1 MTLLLFT
8 AGFALSALLGVYL
21 PGTAWFLP
29 AGLVCLT
36 LGTALLPRLRRPCL
50 VVLGAAAALLWLH
63 AYGQLFLAPAHAM
76 ENRTLRLEATVA
88 DWPVETDYGVRFT
101 VRAGEAGGRKVKATF
116 FGDETLA
123 SLRPGDRL
131 SCVARCTPAGRTG
144 EEGLYYSSKG
154 ILLQCKGYGEIKIHR
169 AQTLPWRYAPA
180 LLAGWARE
188 QIDRLYPAKQ
198 AGFLHALLTGDKS
211 SLDEADQDHFKRV
224 GLSHVVVISGL
235 HLSFLAGF
243 LTLFLKPKGP
253 ARLLLLLAILTAFTL
268 STGSAPGTVRAAV
281 LTGLTLTGQCI
292 RRETHA
298 MTSLSAGLLLLLLLN
313 PYAAANAGLQFSFL
327 STVGIFIFGQP
338 WSAAWLKRLP
348 KFWQKWA
355 KPLVGTAAVSLGT
368 MLFTVPLS
376 ALYFGQFSLIAPLSN
391 LLTAWAVSLAFLGG
405 MLSVAA
411 GAVFLPLGQVLAA
424 GVSLP
429 VRFFF
434 WYSETASRL
443 TLAAVGTTSVYFA
456 LWVALVYGT
465 VCLCL
470 FLPGRRSRPLVPLCV
485 CAAGLFLAAFLNTQ
499 SLRRWDMNVIVLDVG
514 QGQSIF
520 LNSGSAWALVD
531 CGGSDHPGDSAA
543 TYLQTMGRSSL
554 DLLVL
559 THFDTDHAAGV
570 PALMGRIRVK
580 HLAIPDFDPDSPL
593 RQEIEALAAAQSVPV
608 HYITTTHRTDFGWGE
623 LWLYAPVG
631 GKTSNENCVAVL
643 GRSGDWETL
652 ITGDLPQ
659 AAEEQ
664 LLQREDLP
672 DLEVL
677 IAGHHGSKHST
688 GEALL
693 SALRPETAVISVGR
707 NHFGHPAQE
716 VLDRLSDAGA
726 QVYRTDQ
733 DGTIILSP
741 KGQQE
746 AD

>member
-21 PGTAWFLP
+21 PSTVWFLP

-123 SLRPGDRL
+123 SLRPGDCL

-281 LTGLTLTGQCI
+281 QI
-292 RRETHA
+292 
-298 MTSLSAGLLLLLLLN
+298 
-313 PYAAANAGLQFSFL
+313 
-327 STVGIFIFGQP
+327 
-338 WSAAWLKRLP
+338 
-348 KFWQKWA
+348 
-355 KPLVGTAAVSLGT
+355 
-368 MLFTVPLS
+368 
-376 ALYFGQFSLIAPLSN
+376 
-391 LLTAWAVSLAFLGG
+391 
-405 MLSVAA
+405 
-411 GAVFLPLGQVLAA
+411 
-424 GVSLP
+424 
-429 VRFFF
+429 
-434 WYSETASRL
+434 
-443 TLAAVGTTSVYFA
+443 
-456 LWVALVYGT
+456 
-465 VCLCL
+465 
-470 FLPGRRSRPLVPLCV
+470 GRAHV
-485 CAAGLFLAAFLNTQ
+485 
-499 SLRRWDMNVIVLDVG
+499 
-514 QGQSIF
+514 
-520 LNSGSAWALVD
+520 
-531 CGGSDHPGDSAA
+531 
-543 TYLQTMGRSSL
+543 
-554 DLLVL
+554 
-559 THFDTDHAAGV
+559 
-570 PALMGRIRVK
+570 
-580 HLAIPDFDPDSPL
+580 
-593 RQEIEALAAAQSVPV
+593 
-608 HYITTTHRTDFGWGE
+608 
-623 LWLYAPVG
+623 
-631 GKTSNENCVAVL
+631 
-643 GRSGDWETL
+643 
-652 ITGDLPQ
+652 
-659 AAEEQ
+659 
-664 LLQREDLP
+664 
-672 DLEVL
+672 
-677 IAGHHGSKHST
+677 
-688 GEALL
+688 
-693 SALRPETAVISVGR
+693 
-707 NHFGHPAQE
+707 
-716 VLDRLSDAGA
+716 
-726 QVYRTDQ
+726 
-733 DGTIILSP
+733 
-741 KGQQE
+741 
-746 AD
+746 